1 MPFTLIKGTFRLV
14 NKTKSGSPTG
24 FEPDGDSMQ
33 FLPNNVKLLDG
44 LTQLM
49 TPYRLT
55 AIGSVQLRFEGIDA
69 LELHFTAAGIG
80 GSTHQPRPLADQAR
94 DELVTEARMDPV
106 AYAPPR
112 NIRVKPPAPR
122 DGAAGYILARS
133 LDVHGRPIAF
143 AFAGATSKRDGG
155 SVRLTASGL
164 RRSLNHKLL
173 EEGQAYPLFYDTL
186 FFDLRDELATTAAA
200 ARKAKRGVWKQDL
213 TQKGTPGSSVAQ
225 LEAKAV
231 VFPKLFR
238 RIAEYIGEGHSGLAD
253 FKQWVAAKKE
263 RVFDLDTTNNT
274 HFDTYLDVSSGKV
287 SLTKNPD
294 RLVFVSAKG
303 RAPWL

>member
-14 NKTKSGSPTG
+14 NKTKTGNPTG

-33 FLPNNVKLLDG
+33 FLPNNAKLLDQ

-49 TPYRLT
+49 SPYRLT

-69 LELHFTAAGIG
+69 LEIHFLPGG
-80 GSTHQPRPLADQAR
+80 GLGSTHQPRPLADDAR
-94 DELVTEARMDPV
+94 DALTADAKLDPV
-106 AYAPPR
+106 DYAEPR
-112 NIRVKPPAPR
+112 LVRVKPPAPN
-122 DGAAGYILARS
+122 DGASGYILARS
-133 LDVHGRPIAF
+133 LDVHGRPVAF
-143 AFAGATSKRDGG
+143 AFQGRTSDRDG
-155 SVRLTASGL
+155 SAVHLTPARL
-164 RRSLNHKLL
+164 RKSLNHGLL
-173 EEGQAYPLFYDTL
+173 EAGQAYPLFYDTL
-186 FFDLRDELATTAAA
+186 FYDLRDELASVAAD

-213 TQKGTPGSSVAQ
+213 TQKGTPATTIAK
-225 LEAKAV
+225 LEASAV

-238 RIAEYIGEGHSGLAD
+238 RVAEYIGEGNSGLTD
-253 FKQWVAAKKE
+253 FKQWVADKKE

-274 HFDTYLDVSSGKV
+274 HFDTYLDVANGKV
-287 SLTKNPD
+287 AMTKDPS